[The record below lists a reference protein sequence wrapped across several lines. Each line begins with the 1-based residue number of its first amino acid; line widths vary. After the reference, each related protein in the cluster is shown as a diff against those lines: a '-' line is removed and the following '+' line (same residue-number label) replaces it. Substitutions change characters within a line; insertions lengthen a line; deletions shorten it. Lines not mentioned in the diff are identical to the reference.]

1 MQSLGFSGEKV
12 WVMAPEKR
20 LRCKTPDPCR
30 RHKSPDPKALRKAE
44 QHVKVA
50 KKAER
55 SRGSSEP
62 TARRLTFDGVPKVTP
77 IVAENT
83 PGERRPGD
91 ALPETRRSSK
101 GGKMTSAEADKI
113 LAKFARE
120 KELWCWVANGWGILP
135 SIEHKQNLE
144 IF

>member
-1 MQSLGFSGEKV
+1 
-12 WVMAPEKR
+12 MAPEKR

-113 LAKFARE
+113 LAQFARE
-120 KELWCWVANGWGILP
+120 KELWCWVANGCGILP